1 MGLPAVAMRDKS
13 MPDRIEETPSAA
25 GVNQAVV
32 SGIFREDCRIG
43 EIREP
48 PPGCLSGE
56 VGAEAFSITLRAL
69 FERGSRFDA

>member
-25 GVNQAVV
+25 GVNQAAV
-32 SGIFREDCRIG
+32 SGIFRKDCRIG

-48 PPGCLSGE
+48 PQVVCPAKS
-56 VGAEAFSITLRAL
+56 APK
-69 FERGSRFDA
+69 RFP